1 MRDNEEMPDGVP
13 ATDLDEADLFREL
26 HELYRTRL
34 DTLRH
39 GSDQA
44 LSTHTARMME
54 LETDYLRR
62 FPSREID
69 PERLRE
75 GARLRT

>member
-13 ATDLDEADLFREL
+13 AADLADADLFREL
-26 HELYRTRL
+26 YELYRTRL
-34 DTLRH
+34 DALRH
-39 GSDQA
+39 GSENA

-54 LETDYLRR
+54 LETEYLSR
-62 FPSREID
+62 FPEREVD

-75 GARLRT
+75 GARQRT